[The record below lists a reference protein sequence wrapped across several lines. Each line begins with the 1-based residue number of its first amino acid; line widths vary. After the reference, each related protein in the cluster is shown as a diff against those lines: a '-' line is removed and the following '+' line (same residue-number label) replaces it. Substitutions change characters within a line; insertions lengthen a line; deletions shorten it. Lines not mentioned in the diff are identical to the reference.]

1 MKPVH
6 LVGPDLRSL
15 FALFGAAGD
24 EPEYERVLA
33 DEVPEPYHSLLVH
46 EHHMTVTVEAFHAD
60 LVDVHVLDRR
70 HADDS
75 YARKILLELQR
86 SRRVVQFGI
95 VRIHLQYCSEE
106 VKAAIISE
114 KTPLGR
120 ILIDHDVLRRIQP
133 TDFLRVMP
141 GPKFLSYFG
150 LTESR
155 PMYGRLALIH
165 CDEKPAIELLEIVAP
180 E

>member
-1 MKPVH
+1 MPADVSG
-6 LVGPDLRSL
+6 LEADRWQESDLL
-15 FALFGAAGD
+15 EEEILKQKDQFD
-24 EPEYERVLA
+24 QE
-33 DEVPEPYHSLLVH
+33 EPYDDIVPLSFAYH
-46 EHHMTVTVEAFHAD
+46 ELALGTSFPFLNRNESRLERA
-60 LVDVHVLDRR
+60 
-70 HADDS
+70 
-75 YARKILLELQR
+75 YARALKILLELQR

-106 VKAAIISE
+106 VQAAIVSA

-141 GPKFLSYFG
+141 GPKFLGYFG
-150 LTESR
+150 LTEPR
-155 PMYGRLALIH
+155 TMYGRLALIH